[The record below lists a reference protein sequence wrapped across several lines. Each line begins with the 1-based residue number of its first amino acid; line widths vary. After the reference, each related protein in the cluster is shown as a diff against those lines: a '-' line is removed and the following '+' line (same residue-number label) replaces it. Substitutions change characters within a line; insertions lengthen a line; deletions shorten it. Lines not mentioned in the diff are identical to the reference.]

1 MKSAAADFMVG
12 KPLCDM
18 KENSKNTTNQMARML
33 VFVAF
38 LGIGAV
44 FFSGPIHDLLMVSK
58 NRELYSHI
66 PLIPFVSLY
75 FFFVG
80 RKTIFAE
87 VRWDYLRGL
96 PMIGAALFLYWAGG
110 SLQGQVNQNDYFS
123 FMMSGVFLWVIGSFF
138 FSFGLSSLRKA
149 AFPLLFLAFIIP
161 IPTLLLDPFVRFL
174 QLGSAEF
181 AHGIFKLTG
190 VPLHRDGMFFSLPGL
205 TIEVAEQCSGIRSSI
220 ALFITVIMA
229 GKLFLKSGWSR
240 FVLALSIF
248 PISMFKNAMRIV
260 TLSLLGSY
268 VDPRFITGSW
278 LHSSG
283 GIPFFGVA
291 LMLLLPVLWALRKRE
306 RRKVRAQS
314 S

>member
-1 MKSAAADFMVG
+1 MVRISIFA
-12 KPLCDM
+12 C
-18 KENSKNTTNQMARML
+18 
-33 VFVAF
+33 F
-38 LGIGAV
+38 LGAGAV
-44 FFSGPIHDLLMVSK
+44 FFPGPIHDLLMVSK

-75 FFFVG
+75 FFFVE

-87 VRWDYLRGL
+87 VKWDYLWGL
-96 PMIGAALFLYWAGG
+96 PMIGAALFVYWAGR
-110 SLQGQVNQNDYFS
+110 SLQGQLDQNDYFS
-123 FMMSGVFLWVIGSFF
+123 FMMSGVFLWVLGSFY
-138 FSFGLSSLRKA
+138 FSFGLSSLKKA

-161 IPTLLLDPFVRFL
+161 MPTLLLEPFVRFL

-190 VPLHRDGMFFSLPGL
+190 VPLHREGMFFSLPGL

-220 ALFITVIMA
+220 ALFITAVIA
-229 GKLFLKSGWSR
+229 GKLFLKRGWSR
-240 FVLALSIF
+240 VVLALSVF
-248 PISMFKNAMRIV
+248 PVTIFKNALRIV
-260 TLSLLGSY
+260 MLSLLGAY
-268 VDPRFITGSW
+268 VDMRFITGSW

-283 GIPFFGVA
+283 GIPFFAVG
-291 LMLLLPVLWALRKRE
+291 LLFLAPVLWALSKRE